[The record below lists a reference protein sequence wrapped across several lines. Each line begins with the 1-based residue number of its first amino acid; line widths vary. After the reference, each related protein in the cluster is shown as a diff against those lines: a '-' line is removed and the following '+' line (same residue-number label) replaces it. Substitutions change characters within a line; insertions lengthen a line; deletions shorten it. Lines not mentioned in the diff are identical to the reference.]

1 MTSVE
6 VAELAGAGGLAGG
19 VLGQLAGERW
29 VIVGVGGGQV
39 RLFGRPDG
47 RPFVCAAEA
56 GRALGMLVERRPD
69 VRFVTLPL
77 LLLAAVA
84 VGAGPCIGCS
94 AMIGMADG
102 SCHDPAAGAA
112 AVLVGGEQ

>member
-1 MTSVE
+1 VTSVE
-6 VAELAGAGGLAGG
+6 VAELAGDGGLAGG

-29 VIVGVGGGQV
+29 VIVGVCGGQV
-39 RLFGRPDG
+39 RLFGRADG
-47 RPFVCAAEA
+47 RPFVSAAEA